1 MEEINHADLTSRDD
15 SRPLAVE
22 GIQWKEVLNTFME
35 SLSPRTREAYGEAFG
50 DFAGFLGSPSSSQA
64 VFYLFGQVTGEAN
77 RLILS
82 YRSHLTTRG
91 LSSSSINQ
99 KLSAI
104 RSLVR
109 MARALGAVNWSL
121 EIPGLKKEVV
131 RDTKG
136 PGLAGFKALLAVAG
150 NQPSPKRE
158 RDIALLS
165 LALSLALRR
174 AEMISLDV
182 ADVDLENGLLRVLR
196 KGKRQK
202 VDLQIPSETLTA
214 LKAWVT
220 VRGQEGGPFFTNLDH
235 RGRGRLTGQ
244 GLYYL
249 LKQLGG
255 QCGVEV
261 RPHGLRHTAIT
272 TARQVT
278 GDLYA
283 TQVFA
288 GHADP
293 RTTQTYFDDDKKEVA
308 AKVSQAV
315 ALKVALA

>member
-1 MEEINHADLTSRDD
+1 MEEIKQSDFS
-15 SRPLAVE
+15 PLSVVE
-22 GIQWKEVLNTFME
+22 GSQCKEVLNTFLE
-35 SLSPRTREAYGEAFG
+35 SLSPRTREAYGEAFE
-50 DFAGFLGSPSSSQA
+50 DFAGFTRQPTPDQA
-64 VFYLFGQVTGEAN
+64 VFDLFRQPAGEAN

-82 YRSHLTTRG
+82 YRSHLTTKG

-109 MARALGAVNWSL
+109 MARALGALNWAL
-121 EIPGLKKEVV
+121 EIPGLKKELV
-131 RDTKG
+131 RDTRG
-136 PGLAGFKALLAVAG
+136 PGLGGFKTLLAVASE
-150 NQPSPKRE
+150 QATPKRE
-158 RDIALLS
+158 RDMALLN

-174 AEMISLDV
+174 AEMISLDLK
-182 ADVDLENGLLRVLR
+182 DVDLVKGILRVQR

-202 VDLQIPSETLTA
+202 IELHIPAETLA
-214 LKAWVT
+214 VLKAWVS
-220 VRGQEGGPFFTNLDH
+220 VRGQAEGPFFTNLDH
-235 RGRGRLTGQ
+235 RGKGRLTGQ

-249 LKQLGG
+249 LKHLGG
-255 QCGVEV
+255 KCGVQV

-315 ALKVALA
+315 ALKAALA

>member
-1 MEEINHADLTSRDD
+1 MLLT
-15 SRPLAVE
+15 V
-22 GIQWKEVLNTFME
+22 
-35 SLSPRTREAYGEAFG
+35 
-50 DFAGFLGSPSSSQA
+50 
-64 VFYLFGQVTGEAN
+64 AN
-77 RLILS
+77 
-82 YRSHLTTRG
+82 
-91 LSSSSINQ
+91 N
-99 KLSAI
+99 
-104 RSLVR
+104 
-109 MARALGAVNWSL
+109 
-121 EIPGLKKEVV
+121 E
-131 RDTKG
+131 
-136 PGLAGFKALLAVAG
+136 
-150 NQPSPKRE
+150 PSPKRE
-158 RDIALLS
+158 RDTALLH

-174 AEMISLDV
+174 AEMTSLDLG
-182 ADVDLENGLLRVLR
+182 DVDLEKGLLRVQR

-202 VDLQIPSETLTA
+202 VELQIPSETLVA
-214 LKAWVT
+214 LKEWVS
-220 VRGQEGGPFFTNLDH
+220 VRGQVDGPFFSNLDH

-255 QCGVEV
+255 QCGVVV